1 MVSALILVDL
11 QNDFFE
17 GGALEVPKSNS
28 IIPVINEILNRFSM
42 VVFTKDW
49 HPQGHISFAS
59 SHKGKK
65 EFDSITIGGI
75 TQFLWPEHCIQN
87 SFGFRIHERINI
99 REDAIFITKGSDK
112 YVDSYSGFY
121 DNRKKHSTGLGDLL
135 KKKNVTDTYI
145 CGLATD
151 YCVKYTAL
159 DSVKYNFN
167 TWVIIDASKAV
178 NMAPADS
185 GKALC
190 EMESKKIKIIFSK
203 ELSGSPIYEKGACF

>member
-1 MVSALILVDL
+1 MVKALILVDL

-17 GGALEVPKSNS
+17 GGALDVPESNS
-28 IIPVINEILNRFSM
+28 IIPVINGILNLFSL

-49 HPQGHISFAS
+49 HPEGHISFAS

-65 EFDSITIGGI
+65 EFDSIKIDGLVQI
-75 TQFLWPEHCIQN
+75 LWPEHCIQN
-87 SFGFRIHERINI
+87 SFGSRIHDRIKV

-121 DNRKKHSTGLGDLL
+121 DNHKKHSTGLGDLL
-135 KKKNVTDTYI
+135 KMKNATDIYI

-159 DSVKYNFN
+159 DSAEYNFN
-167 TWVIIDASKAV
+167 TWLIIDASKAV
-178 NMAPADS
+178 NMTPGDS
-185 GKALC
+185 DKALC
-190 EMESKKIKIIFSK
+190 EMESKKIKIISSK
-203 ELSGSPIYEKGACF
+203 ELSWQPSI